1 MKLVFHNKFRMII
14 IHDQKALSLNFKSTV
29 CRCFSKQVFLKIL
42 QYSQE
47 NTYGGF
53 IKKRIQHRYF
63 LVNIAKF
70 RIIPILKN
78 ICKWLPLYILTDL
91 ELVIKYWADLILIKK
106 ITECFLLRRQVDL
119 VRVYSLLIIRNHY
132 NTFLLTNLQKTK
144 TSPK

>member
-1 MKLVFHNKFRMII
+1 M
-14 IHDQKALSLNFKSTV
+14 Q
-29 CRCFSKQVFLKIL
+29 C
-42 QYSQE
+42 SQE

-78 ICKWLPLYILTDL
+78 ISKWLPLYILTDL
-91 ELVIKYWADLILIKK
+91 ELVVKYWANLILIKK
-106 ITECFLLRRQVDL
+106 ITECFLLRRYVDL

-132 NTFLLTNLQKTK
+132 NTFLLTDLQNNKNFSK
-144 TSPK
+144 VKYFSKGYLFWYHDFDKFRQVVVYYLVSILMICK

>member
-1 MKLVFHNKFRMII
+1 M
-14 IHDQKALSLNFKSTV
+14 Q
-29 CRCFSKQVFLKIL
+29 C
-42 QYSQE
+42 SQE

-91 ELVIKYWADLILIKK
+91 ELVVKYWDNLILIKK
-106 ITECFLLRRQVDL
+106 ITECFLLRRYVDL

-132 NTFLLTNLQKTK
+132 NTFLLTDLQNNKNFSK
-144 TSPK
+144 VKYFSKGYLFWYHDFDKFRQVVVYYLVSILMICK

>member
-1 MKLVFHNKFRMII
+1 M
-14 IHDQKALSLNFKSTV
+14 Q
-29 CRCFSKQVFLKIL
+29 C
-42 QYSQE
+42 SQE

-106 ITECFLLRRQVDL
+106 ITECFLLRRYVDL

-132 NTFLLTNLQKTK
+132 NTFLLTDLQNNKNFSK
-144 TSPK
+144 VKYFSKGYLFWYHDFDKFRQVVVYYLVSILMICK

>member
-1 MKLVFHNKFRMII
+1 M
-14 IHDQKALSLNFKSTV
+14 
-29 CRCFSKQVFLKIL
+29 FLKIL

-106 ITECFLLRRQVDL
+106 ITECFLLRRY
-119 VRVYSLLIIRNHY
+119 VYSLLIIRNHY
-132 NTFLLTNLQKTK
+132 NTFLLTDLQNNKNFSK
-144 TSPK
+144 VKYFSKGYLFWYHDFDKFRQVVVYYLVLILMICK